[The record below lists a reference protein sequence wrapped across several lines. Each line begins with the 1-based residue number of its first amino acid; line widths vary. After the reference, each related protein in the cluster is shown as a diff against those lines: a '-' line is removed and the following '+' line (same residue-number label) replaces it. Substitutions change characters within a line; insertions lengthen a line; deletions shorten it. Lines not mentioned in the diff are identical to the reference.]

1 MLLKDQGVDLST
13 VAEYNLS
20 KLRSRVERGVIK
32 GSGGN
37 R

>member
-1 MLLKDQGVDLST
+1 MLLRDNGIDFSE
-13 VAEYNLS
+13 VANYNLS
-20 KLRSRVERGVIK
+20 KLQSRVDRGVIK